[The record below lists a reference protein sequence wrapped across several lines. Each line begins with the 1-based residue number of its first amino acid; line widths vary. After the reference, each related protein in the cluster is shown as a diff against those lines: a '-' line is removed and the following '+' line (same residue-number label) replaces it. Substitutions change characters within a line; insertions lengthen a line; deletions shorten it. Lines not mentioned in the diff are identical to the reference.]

1 MAHITLKDGRWIELR
16 PMYVDDELA
25 IYELAEAGSA
35 MEAGDDEA
43 AARRYF
49 GLLRDAKRLIDDAT
63 TAASWEG
70 GAERLQRDDLLGLIA
85 QWRTA
90 TEDDALPPVN
100 EPSSETQ

>member
-1 MAHITLKDGRWIELR
+1 MARIDFKDGRWIELR

-25 IYELAEAGSA
+25 IYDLAEAGSA
-35 MEAGDDEA
+35 MEGSEDED

-49 GLLRDAKRLIDDAT
+49 GLLREAKRVIDGAT

-70 GAERLQRDDLLGLIA
+70 GAGRLQRDDLLGLIA

-100 EPSSETQ
+100 EPSSETP